1 MFYCCFFLFKEL
13 GFKGEIGYQTFLY
26 ANEHELRK
34 VMMFLIEKLPKDT
47 AESIDEPLGNY
58 IIIIDILIS

>member
-1 MFYCCFFLFKEL
+1 MSFVFKDL

-34 VMMFLIEKLPKDT
+34 IMMFLIEKLPKET
-47 AESIDEPLGNY
+47 GETIDEPLGMY
-58 IIIIDILIS
+58 S